1 MILLPSRICFRFS
14 PTYASFISI
23 SSAIVYHCN
32 RLLSIKHS
40 SLDRT
45 ALLTREAQSTVL
57 YWKCVSD
64 QGSRL
69 PASNLTTLTGGTHC
83 LKIAE
88 KCTDRLD
95 KFSGRDGNW

>member
-40 SLDRT
+40 SLART
-45 ALLTREAQSTVL
+45 ALLTREAQVL
-57 YWKCVSD
+57 TIYRFVLKVCV
-64 QGSRL
+64 GSGQQASRFQSYNFNWRDSL
-69 PASNLTTLTGGTHC
+69 P
-83 LKIAE
+83 
-88 KCTDRLD
+88 
-95 KFSGRDGNW
+95 RDC